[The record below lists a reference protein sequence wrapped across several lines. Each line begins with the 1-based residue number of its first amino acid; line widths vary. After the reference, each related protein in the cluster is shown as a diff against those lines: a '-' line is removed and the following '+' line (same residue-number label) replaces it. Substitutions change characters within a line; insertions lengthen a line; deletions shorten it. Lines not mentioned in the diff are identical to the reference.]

1 MAKGLLLA
9 VVVGCLCICGLLE
22 AAPQFG
28 QMVEIGTEIDSIPVT
43 TEEPSTTT
51 DPYAKLAA
59 AYTFKTPTQG
69 KISYSAGVHRFEIGP
84 NEDPEKRLLQ
94 EYRDKFE
101 LRLPSTTTRYPK
113 GPPCIYC

>member
-1 MAKGLLLA
+1 MAKGLILA
-9 VVVGCLCICGLLE
+9 VVGCLCIFGLLE

-28 QMVEIGTEIDSIPVT
+28 QLVEIEKEIDSIPVT

-51 DPYAKLAA
+51 DPYEKLAA
-59 AYTFKTPTQG
+59 AYTSKTPTQG
-69 KISYSAGVHRFEIGP
+69 RISYSAGVHRFVIGP
-84 NEDPEKRLLQ
+84 DEDPDKRLLQ

-101 LRLPSTTTRYPK
+101 LRLPSTTARYPK